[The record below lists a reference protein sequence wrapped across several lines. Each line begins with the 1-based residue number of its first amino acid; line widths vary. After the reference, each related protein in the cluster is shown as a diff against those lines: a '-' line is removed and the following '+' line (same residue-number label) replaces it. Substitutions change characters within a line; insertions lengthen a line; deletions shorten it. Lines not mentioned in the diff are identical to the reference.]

1 MTVARRTLLTGTAA
15 TLAGALGAL
24 ALPAT
29 ARAATETATRTAA
42 AVAPRAVPGTAAAAV
57 TGSTPGG
64 QPTADWMG
72 RLDAAR
78 PLLGLTVPGT
88 HDSCCTDPAHGTEWS
103 HTQNWGVPE
112 QLTQGV
118 RFLDIRCN
126 GLQGTADEL
135 GVYHSDA
142 YQYVRL
148 QDVLDQCRAFLT
160 AHRGETVIM
169 RLRNENAGGQA
180 LDPAEFRRRVNHY
193 LDDLGY
199 RPLFHLSGWP
209 TLGTAR
215 GRIVLVADFANDWDV
230 IQWSSGS
237 NAYFRTQDLWQTD
250 QLFPLR
256 VKGRAITQQFDTA
269 AADPGSP
276 QMYVNFLSYAG
287 GYWPKSA
294 EQTLMDQSVYPYLT
308 AHAGR
313 PARYG
318 IVPMDFPDFHVNV
331 LHLLIDQNFTA

>member
-1 MTVARRTLLTGTAA
+1 MTVARRTLLTGAAA
-15 TLAGALGAL
+15 TLAGTLGSL

-29 ARAATETATRTAA
+29 ARAATAA
-42 AVAPRAVPGTAAAAV
+42 APRAPIAAPAIT
-57 TGSTPGG
+57 TGTPGG

-135 GVYHSDA
+135 GIYHSDA

-160 AHRGETVIM
+160 AHQGETVVM

-180 LDPAEFRRRVNHY
+180 LDPAEFRRRVGHY

-215 GRIVLVADFANDWDV
+215 SRIVLVADFANDWDV

-269 AADPGSP
+269 AADPASP

-308 AHAGR
+308 AHAAR

>member
-1 MTVARRTLLTGTAA
+1 MTVARRTLLTGAAA
-15 TLAGALGAL
+15 TLAGTLGGL

-29 ARAATETATRTAA
+29 ARAATATAA
-42 AVAPRAVPGTAAAAV
+42 VPRAPIAAPAIT
-57 TGSTPGG
+57 TGTPGG

-135 GVYHSDA
+135 
-142 YQYVRL
+142 
-148 QDVLDQCRAFLT
+148 DQCRAFLT
-160 AHRGETVIM
+160 AHRGETVVM
-169 RLRNENAGGQA
+169 RLRNENEGGQA
-180 LDPAEFRRRVNHY
+180 LDPAEFRRRVGHY

-269 AADPGSP
+269 AADPASP

-308 AHAGR
+308 AHAAR

>member
-29 ARAATETATRTAA
+29 ARAATATETATRTAA
-42 AVAPRAVPGTAAAAV
+42 AVTPRAVPGTAAAAV

-148 QDVLDQCRAFLT
+148 QDVLDS
-160 AHRGETVIM
+160 
-169 RLRNENAGGQA
+169 AG
-180 LDPAEFRRRVNHY
+180 P
-193 LDDLGY
+193 
-199 RPLFHLSGWP
+199 S
-209 TLGTAR
+209 
-215 GRIVLVADFANDWDV
+215 
-230 IQWSSGS
+230 
-237 NAYFRTQDLWQTD
+237 
-250 QLFPLR
+250 
-256 VKGRAITQQFDTA
+256 
-269 AADPGSP
+269 
-276 QMYVNFLSYAG
+276 
-287 GYWPKSA
+287 
-294 EQTLMDQSVYPYLT
+294 
-308 AHAGR
+308 
-313 PARYG
+313 
-318 IVPMDFPDFHVNV
+318 
-331 LHLLIDQNFTA
+331 

>member
-1 MTVARRTLLTGTAA
+1 MAVARRTLLTH
-15 TLAGALGAL
+15 GAL
-24 ALPAT
+24 AAVATAFGGLLPAPA
-29 ARAATETATRTAA
+29 ARAA
-42 AVAPRAVPGTAAAAV
+42 V
-57 TGSTPGG
+57 GSAGTPGG
-64 QPTADWMG
+64 KPTADWMSYLAPE
-72 RLDAAR
+72 RS
-78 PLLGLTVPGT
+78 LLGLTIPGT

-135 GVYHSDA
+135 GIYHSDA

-160 AHRGETVIM
+160 AHPGETLVM
-169 RLRNENAGGQA
+169 RLKNENAGGQA
-180 LDPAEFRRRVNHY
+180 LDAAEFRRRVGHY

-199 RPLFHLSGWP
+199 RGLFHLYGWP
-209 TLGTAR
+209 TLGAAR
-215 GRIVLVADFANDWDV
+215 GRIVLLADFANDWGL
-230 IQWSSGS
+230 IQWSSGT
-237 NAYFRTQDLWQTD
+237 NQYFRTQDLWQTD

-256 VKGRAITQQFDTA
+256 VKGRAITQQFDA
-269 AADPGSP
+269 ATADPDSP

-287 GYWPKSA
+287 GLWPKTA
-294 EQTLMDQSVYPYLT
+294 EQTLMDQSVYPYLAART
-308 AHAGR
+308 GGA
-313 PARYG
+313 ARYG

-331 LHLLIDQNFTA
+331 LQMLIDKNFAA

>member
-1 MTVARRTLLTGTAA
+1 MTMARRTLLTSGAA
-15 TLAGALGAL
+15 ALAGALGGL
-24 ALPAT
+24 ALPA
-29 ARAATETATRTAA
+29 RAAHAAPPAAPGQAA
-42 AVAPRAVPGTAAAAV
+42 APRLLAAS
-57 TGSTPGG
+57 GLRSTPGG
-64 QPTADWMG
+64 VPTADWMA
-72 RLDAAR
+72 RLDAGR
-78 PLLGLTVPGT
+78 SLLGLTVPGT

-112 QLTQGV
+112 QLLQGV

-160 AHRGETVIM
+160 AHPGETVVM

-180 LDPAEFRRRVNHY
+180 LDAAEFRRRINHY

-199 RPLFHLSGWP
+199 RALFHLYGWP
-209 TLGTAR
+209 TLGAAR
-215 GRIVLVADFANDWDV
+215 GRIVLVADFANDWGL

-287 GYWPKSA
+287 GYWPKTA
-294 EQTLMDQSVYPYLT
+294 EQTLMDQSIYPYLT

-313 PARYG
+313 IARYG

-331 LHLLIDQNFTA
+331 LQALIDQNFLA